1 MLLLS
6 ASALLSGCYKHTHLV
21 QQTHP
26 PDVVMNA
33 TAEELVGKLN
43 ENFTAINTLNASV
56 TITASTGGGKA
67 GKVTEYTSFKGYVLM
82 RKPSDL
88 RVILQ
93 VPIIG
98 SVGLDMVSDGH
109 NFKLIIPSRNKALV
123 GADEVRTPSKNALE
137 NLRPGIFF
145 DSFLIRG
152 ANQEEAVAL
161 TESERI
167 LAPSSPKHD
176 AIEDPDYD
184 LAILRKKPATD
195 ATAGSPEMLETTR
208 VVHFTRVTLLPY
220 RQDIYDARGRV
231 VTTVLYSDY
240 QQYGNISFPTQID
253 IKRPYDEYELKIAIT
268 KLTPNKPL
276 ENDQFDLQIPAGMTI
291 KHMD

>member
-1 MLLLS
+1 MLC
-6 ASALLSGCYKHTHLV
+6 ATAALTGCYKHTRIV
-21 QQTHP
+21 PQTHP

-43 ENFTAINTLNASV
+43 QNFSAINTLNASI

-109 NFKLIIPSRNKALV
+109 NFKLIIPSKNKAMV
-123 GADEVRTPSKNALE
+123 GTDEVKTPSKNPLE

-152 ANQEEAVAL
+152 ANPQEAVAL

-167 LAPSSPKHD
+167 LAPQSPKHE

-184 LAILRKKPATD
+184 LAILRKKPAAD
-195 ATAGSPEMLETTR
+195 SAAGSPAILETAR

-220 RQDIYDARGRV
+220 QQDIYDKRGRV
-231 VTTVLYSDY
+231 VTTVLYDGY

-253 IKRPYDEYELKIAIT
+253 IKRPYDEYELKIVIS

-276 ENDQFDLQIPAGMTI
+276 ENDQFDLQIPAGMNVQ
-291 KHMD
+291 KMD